1 MLFLGEPIN
10 PLEELSIRWGQSA
23 GTVSLSDLG
32 PMELE
37 IENTLVKEARG
48 VEVSVLK
55 AVTAASQGVLYTQV
69 SEAEIVLAEAKIAY
83 DSSFMFSDV
92 ADVKQK
98 LVTETE
104 FLIEAPLRDS
114 PTVYLLIDLANAK
127 TAIQKAQNACGI

>member
-10 PLEELSIRWGQSA
+10 PLEELSIRWGESA

-37 IENTLVKEARG
+37 IENILIKEARRI
-48 VEVSVLK
+48 ERTTRK
-55 AVTAASQGVLYTQV
+55 AVDAAVRGAFDPPSD
-69 SEAEIVLAEAKIAY
+69 EAEIAY
-83 DSSFMFSDV
+83 ASSFMFSGV

-98 LVTETE
+98 LLTETE

-114 PTVYLLIDLANAK
+114 PTVYLLIDLANSK
-127 TAIQKAQNACGI
+127 TAIQKAQDACGL